1 MLGEN
6 SFLLVEGSGSL
17 DRVDVNG
24 DAFAAAPI
32 RGGFREPTSV
42 TRVGSTAWVSEGQLS
57 FFFDGSRKS
66 QSPSLP
72 FRVYAVPLNKG
83 QSQ

>member
-1 MLGEN
+1 MRSNVGEN
-6 SFLLVEGSGSL
+6 SFLLVE
-17 DRVDVNG
+17 DRE
-24 DAFAAAPI
+24 AWIAWTSTAMHFAAAPI

-66 QSPSLP
+66 QSPPCRFGST
-72 FRVYAVPLNKG
+72 R
-83 QSQ
+83 SR

>member
-17 DRVDVNG
+17 DRVDVKG

-32 RGGFREPTSV
+32 REGFREPTSV

-57 FFFDGSRKS
+57 FFFDRSRKS

-72 FRVYAVPLNKG
+72 FRIYAVPLSRG